1 MKNTIVPGVAS
12 TAGKDTQAV
21 RSSKDWRAERVA
33 LSEVVANYS
42 FKTLRLLINKEK
54 RQMEIG
60 GSGFQEG
67 VERPARKSEYA
78 EAKLLAVA
86 ENTRRICWP

>member
-1 MKNTIVPGVAS
+1 MKSTVVPGVAS
-12 TAGKDTQAV
+12 TAGKDAQAI

-42 FKTLRLLINKEK
+42 FKTLRLLMNKEK

-67 VERPARKSEYA
+67 AERPARKSEYD
-78 EAKLLAVA
+78 EAKLFAVA
-86 ENTRRICWP
+86 ENIRRNVWP